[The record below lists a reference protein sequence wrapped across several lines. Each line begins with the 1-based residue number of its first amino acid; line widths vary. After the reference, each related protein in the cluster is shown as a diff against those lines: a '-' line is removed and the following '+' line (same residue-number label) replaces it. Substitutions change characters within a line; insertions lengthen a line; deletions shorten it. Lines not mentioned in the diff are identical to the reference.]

1 MLRRRRAI
9 AEHPFGTLK
18 ERILGNGRLLLRGLR
33 GARTEMALA
42 VLAYNFKRVANI
54 LGPAAMAN
62 LLGDVWIDA
71 GGTPHWA
78 AALEDPSIRL
88 HLYGKAEPRRGR
100 KMGHLTAVAETVE
113 EAAARVR
120 RARER
125 LVRG

>member
-1 MLRRRRAI
+1 
-9 AEHPFGTLK
+9 
-18 ERILGNGRLLLRGLR
+18 
-33 GARTEMALA
+33 
-42 VLAYNFKRVANI
+42 
-54 LGPAAMAN
+54 MAN
-62 LLGDVWIDA
+62 LLGDVWLDA
-71 GGTPHWA
+71 GGIPRWA

-100 KMGHLTAVAETVE
+100 KMGHLTAVANTVD